1 MNYTGQSVSLIF
13 RLTAFAVVQY
23 VSFAQYFFED
33 YVTLT
38 QVFVSVSRVLL
49 GFPAF
54 VLCDRTYLVLL
65 DD

>member
-33 YVTLT
+33 YVKLT
-38 QVFVSVSRVLL
+38 QVFVSVSRVL

-54 VLCDRTYLVLL
+54 VLYDRTYLVLL